1 MVYSV
6 NKTISINCKA
16 GENMD
21 KNTTRN
27 VCRHVYLLNEK
38 INHLSE
44 FKTSEGKLNRE
55 QLYIMEMVS
64 ETPGLTQK
72 ELVDRLKKKQTS
84 VSRTIQRMTDR
95 GYLIKNQ
102 NHADMR
108 ASALEVTDKGEALL
122 ESFEAP
128 ITQLTALI
136 LKDLSPEEQKSFT
149 SILQK
154 IHL

>member
-1 MVYSV
+1 
-6 NKTISINCKA
+6 
-16 GENMD
+16 MD
-21 KNTTRN
+21 KNTTRD

-44 FKTSEGKLNRE
+44 FKTGEGKLNRE

-84 VSRTIQRMTDR
+84 VSRTIQRLVDR

-128 ITQLTALI
+128 ITQLTAQI

>member
-1 MVYSV
+1 
-6 NKTISINCKA
+6 
-16 GENMD
+16 MD